1 MYLVFVIYH
10 IMNVK
15 KMRVCIYTEYNFL
28 KITIRSRDNSLW
40 GCLWNNIVWHYR
52 LYRCSLKQHIGLF
65 SRDIPKFDPYSLV
78 SGVRNHVLKGQHP
91 SGGSLWNKTV
101 VLFTKILTIDFDL
114 KRKRTIL
121 FLFTKILTRILAC
134 KICRISTIVVTLS

>member
-65 SRDIPKFDPYSLV
+65 SRDTPKFDPYSLG
-78 SGVRNHVLKGQHP
+78 SGVRCHFLHGQHA
-91 SGGSLWNKTV
+91 SGINLWNKTV
-101 VLFTKILTIDFDL
+101 PHVYVIAKT
-114 KRKRTIL
+114 
-121 FLFTKILTRILAC
+121 
-134 KICRISTIVVTLS
+134 TLSLEGHPKSWHPLPHKFQVFQVFKAIDWWSAM